1 MYPLN
6 RIALFFLFIAFFIAC
21 NNPVKGRNG
30 VVFKDPADYNDYIIS
45 RQTILIK
52 NILHLGKKAESDVDS
67 AYGMLD
73 TYTNEA
79 ARIIAEIKD
88 MPSYKTKI
96 PDPNDIWAVV
106 NYMRTFK

>member
-1 MYPLN
+1 MYLLK
-6 RIALFFLFIAFFIAC
+6 RIALFFLFIVVFIAC

-52 NILHLGKKAESDVDS
+52 NILDLGKKADSDVDS

-73 TYTNEA
+73 TYTNDA
-79 ARIIAEIKD
+79 TRIIAEIKD

-96 PDPNDIWAVV
+96 PAANDMWAVV
-106 NYMRTFK
+106 NLSLIHI